1 MRARDVQEE
10 DDEDREAGKD
20 RIGLWRKRMRCRDKI
35 CPWRKR
41 MCRDGRSPHCL
52 PQPFPSPSPPP
63 SSPSSPSPTSLSFS
77 PSACSA
83 RPGHCARTVAASS
96 PIGCLTCLSH
106 LGSQRR
112 GSLFLHNDLCLLVH
126 KTQLLFP
133 CSHLFACTQEDHCWC
148 VSLCASS
155 LLPEDFGIV
164 LWCIFST
171 SMSPCRNALEQ
182 PVK

>member
-1 MRARDVQEE
+1 VRARDVQEE

-96 PIGCLTCLSH
+96 LIGCPTCLSH

-112 GSLFLHNDLCLLVH
+112 RSLCYCRVLPFVRLYTRRNCCAPLCLFVRK
-126 KTQLLFP
+126 KT
-133 CSHLFACTQEDHCWC
+133 T
-148 VSLCASS
+148 VILCPSAPPHPPSS
-155 LLPEDFGIV
+155 VCGFGV
-164 LWCIFST
+164 GLWYLFST
-171 SMSPCRNALEQ
+171 AWRRSEHLRL
-182 PVK
+182 